1 MVDSHDWR
9 LQGQERYLK
18 GVALARRKY
27 EQYAANADW
36 NHDHCEFCGAKF
48 MVEDE
53 ADVLHE
59 GYCTADQYRWICVGC
74 FNDFREHFEWK
85 VESAA

>member
-1 MVDSHDWR
+1 MVDPKDWR

-18 GVALARRKY
+18 GAALARRRY
-27 EQYAANADW
+27 ERNASKAER

-48 MVEDE
+48 MGEDM

-59 GYCTADQYRWICVGC
+59 GYCSADQYRWICVGC
-74 FNDFREHFEWK
+74 FNDFKEYFEWK
-85 VESAA
+85 VEEPA